1 MYQSVYYDRDEKHYY
16 LRDDKK
22 GWKHFQYWPTF
33 YAAHEDGEFET
44 LEGVKVSPVKRM
56 DNWKDP
62 KYYEKDVDKNTR
74 LLVDMYYESDETPTY
89 HNTVYLDIECEIA
102 GALTPQNIRDPK
114 GKITAIALYDNNS
127 KKYYCLILDEKGK
140 MSKTVNDDKEII
152 PYLTEKELLSG
163 FLDIWIELDP
173 TIITG
178 WNSAFFDM
186 PYLYNRIRL
195 VCGEELATFLSP
207 IRKVTYNE
215 YNSENPITIG
225 GINHLDYMLLFKKFI
240 TKQEPTYRLGEI
252 GNKYVKL
259 DKIEYQGSL
268 DRLFE
273 EDINKFID
281 YNIRDV
287 EIIVEL
293 EQVMKFLELTVT
305 IGHLCHTTYES
316 IYYSTVL
323 NDGAILTYL
332 KRKGIVSP
340 NKPTTYNPSLRD
352 ISVKKAEYEYKKAKS
367 NIYASPKEL
376 DKAKETYEEII
387 SLAEYAGGYLK
398 DPNPG
403 LYEWVIDLDF
413 TSLYPSI
420 IRSLNIGIETLVGRI
435 VNNGRYDNQWSLKE
449 LKSMDPEKLVEIE
462 KLTPNKQIKK
472 STAKVGDLIHLIEE
486 GDMLIS
492 APGVIFR
499 KDKSS
504 VVCEIL
510 ADWFAKRQEY
520 KALMKK
526 AYKAGDKVKGEFYN
540 KRQHAYK
547 IKLNDVYGVFAINGW
562 RYTDGHKIISKA
574 ITLTGQ
580 RLTQDS
586 ITFVND
592 WMNVQL
598 NTEDKDY
605 IVTSDTDSLFV
616 QVKDLVL
623 LRKPELEGAG
633 REAIVEEVLLIATE
647 IQDLANEN
655 LHVMVKELFN
665 IDYPNEPHYFELKQ
679 EVVLERGYFAGKRR
693 YAQFIVNKE
702 GVTTEELDMKGLD
715 LMKSNFPPLFKKFGE
730 RILTEIMFG
739 KPKSQIDAEVLEF
752 RESLRSVDWKQILKP
767 TGLKKM
773 KEYLAGPPNA
783 GEIFSK
789 LKLKCPINTK
799 AAIFYNDFIRFKKQ
813 DTNFPTF
820 QIGDKMYIAKLK
832 NNPFRIDVIGFN
844 GYNDPPEII
853 EFIEKYID
861 RDGLFDSVIRNK
873 LENVYLDIG
882 WGMPI
887 FNAKVNKFFQF

>member
-1 MYQSVYYDRDEKHYY
+1 MYQSVYYDRDERHYY

-33 YAAHEDGEFET
+33 YAADVDGEFET
-44 LEGVKVSPVKRM
+44 LDGIKVSPVKRM

-62 KYYEKDVDKNTR
+62 KYYEKDVDKDTR
-74 LLVDMYYESDETPTY
+74 LLVDMYFESDETPSY
-89 HNTVYLDIECEIA
+89 HNIVYLDIECEIA
-102 GALTPQNIRDPK
+102 GALTPSNIRDPK
-114 GKITAIALYDNNS
+114 GKITSIALYDNNS

-140 MSKTVNDDKEII
+140 MSKTINDDKEII
-152 PYLTEKELLSG
+152 PYSNEQDLLSG

-173 TIITG
+173 TIISG

-195 VCGEELATFLSP
+195 VCGEEVALYLSP

-215 YNSENPITIG
+215 YNTDNPITIG
-225 GINHLDYMLLFKKFI
+225 GLNHLDYMLLFKKFI
-240 TKQEPTYRLGEI
+240 TKQEPSYRLGEI

-273 EDINKFID
+273 EDVNKFID

-293 EQVMKFLELTVT
+293 EQVMKFIELTVT
-305 IGHLCHTTYES
+305 IGHLCHTSYEN
-316 IYYSTVL
+316 IYYSTAL
-323 NDGAILTYL
+323 NEGAILTYL

-352 ISVKKAEYEYKKAKS
+352 ISVKKAEYEYKAGR
-367 NIYASPKEL
+367 I
-376 DKAKETYEEII
+376 DKTEYEEIV

-420 IRSLNIGIETLVGRI
+420 IRSLNMGVETLVGRI
-435 VNNGRYDNQWSLKE
+435 VNRDKYDNQWSLKE
-449 LKSMDPEKLVEIE
+449 LRAMDPNEIVEIE
-462 KLTPNKQIKK
+462 KVKANKQLSRSKV
-472 STAKVGDLIHLIEE
+472 KVGDILHLIESN
-486 GDMLIS
+486 DMLIS

-499 KDKSS
+499 KDVSS

-520 KALMKK
+520 KSLMKK
-526 AYKAGDKVKGEFYN
+526 AYKAGDAVKGEFYN

-562 RYTDGHKIISKA
+562 RYTDGHKFISKA

-586 ITFVND
+586 ITFVNE
-592 WMNVQL
+592 WMNKKL
-598 NTEDKDY
+598 GTDNTDY
-605 IVTSDTDSLFV
+605 VVTSDTDSLFV
-616 QVKDLVL
+616 QVKDLAL
-623 LRKPELEGAG
+623 QMKPELVNADKDEW
-633 REAIVEEVLLIATE
+633 IKVVLEIASE
-647 IQDLANEN
+647 IQELANKYMHT
-655 LHVMVKELFN
+655 LVKDLFN

-693 YAQFIVNKE
+693 YAQYIVNKE
-702 GVTTEELDMKGLD
+702 GVTTNELDMKGLD
-715 LMKSNFPPLFKKFGE
+715 LMKSNFPPMFKEFGE
-730 RILTEIMFG
+730 HILTEIMFG
-739 KPKSQIDAEVLEF
+739 KPKAQIDKEVLEF
-752 RESLRSVDWKQILKP
+752 RESLRTVDWKRILKP

-773 KEYLAGPPNA
+773 KEYIAGPPNA

-789 LKLKCPINTK
+789 LGLKCPINTK
-799 AAIFYNDFIRFKKQ
+799 AAIFYNDMLRFKKL
-813 DTNFPTF
+813 DTKHPTF

-832 NNPFRIDVIGFN
+832 NNPYRIEVIGFN
-844 GYNDPPEII
+844 GYNDPPEIL

-861 RDGLFDSVIRNK
+861 RDGLFDSVIKNK